1 MKCFEHNTFKSL
13 ILNTCLIFDHLFP
26 LICNYHPCKKI
37 SIIDWWRNSKVLGIT
52 IEMIFVVLHQEPCT
66 IEIYDIFD
74 LWYICN
80 FVLYLMQLATEML
93 RLFDPTLDQQ
103 TAPPEESLNL
113 IPIYRNP
120 KIQGGILPGTSV
132 LSVVL
137 LFGED
142 AGNRNSIRFN
152 CSLALRSLQ
161 EAH

>member
-13 ILNTCLIFDHLFP
+13 ILNTCLIFEYLFA

-37 SIIDWWRNSKVLGIT
+37 SIIDWWRNSKFLGIT
-52 IEMIFVVLHQEPCT
+52 IEMTFVVLHQEPCT

-80 FVLYLMQLATEML
+80 FVLCLMQLATEML

-120 KIQGGILPGTSV
+120 KIQGGILPGTSL
-132 LSVVL
+132 LSVV
-137 LFGED
+137 
-142 AGNRNSIRFN
+142 
-152 CSLALRSLQ
+152 
-161 EAH
+161 

>member
-1 MKCFEHNTFKSL
+1 MT
-13 ILNTCLIFDHLFP
+13 
-26 LICNYHPCKKI
+26 
-37 SIIDWWRNSKVLGIT
+37 
-52 IEMIFVVLHQEPCT
+52 FVVLHQEPCT

-80 FVLYLMQLATEML
+80 LILYLMQLATEML

-152 CSLALRSLQ
+152 NCSLALNYITAGSTLMWWAICKSILLIFFWIPLQ
-161 EAH
+161 I

>member
-1 MKCFEHNTFKSL
+1 MKCFEHDTFKSL

-37 SIIDWWRNSKVLGIT
+37 SIVDWWLNSKVLGIT
-52 IEMIFVVLHQEPCT
+52 IEMTFVVLHQEPCT

-120 KIQGGILPGTSV
+120 KIQGGILPGTSL
-132 LSVVL
+132 LSVV
-137 LFGED
+137 
-142 AGNRNSIRFN
+142 
-152 CSLALRSLQ
+152 
-161 EAH
+161 

>member
-1 MKCFEHNTFKSL
+1 MKCFEQDTFKSL

-37 SIIDWWRNSKVLGIT
+37 FNSWLMTKNNSKFLGIT
-52 IEMIFVVLHQEPCT
+52 IQMTFVVLHQEPCT

-120 KIQGGILPGTSV
+120 KIQGGILPGTSL
-132 LSVVL
+132 LSVV
-137 LFGED
+137 
-142 AGNRNSIRFN
+142 
-152 CSLALRSLQ
+152 
-161 EAH
+161 